1 LSYRLDTDICSAYV
15 KGYATVFGRFL
26 QYGGNLHISTITLG
40 ELLTWGLRASAAP
53 RRLTKIRE
61 FLELVSVLDV
71 TPEVAWKFG
80 EIRAALLDAGG
91 RVPEMDL
98 MIAASAL
105 VSNLTVVT
113 HNTADFAQIH
123 GLRLEDWLTP

>member
-1 LSYRLDTDICSAYV
+1 MSYLLDTDICSAYV
-15 KGYATVFGRFL
+15 KGNAAVFGRFL

-40 ELLTWGLRASAAP
+40 ELLTWGLRANAAP
-53 RRLTKIRE
+53 RRLAKIRE

-105 VSNLTVVT
+105 NNNLTVVT

>member
-1 LSYRLDTDICSAYV
+1 MSYLLDTDICSAYV
-15 KGYATVFGRFL
+15 KGNATVFGRFL
-26 QYGGNLHISTITLG
+26 QYGGNLQISTITLG
-40 ELLTWGLRASAAP
+40 ELLTWGLRANAAP

-105 VSNLTVVT
+105 VNNLTVVT